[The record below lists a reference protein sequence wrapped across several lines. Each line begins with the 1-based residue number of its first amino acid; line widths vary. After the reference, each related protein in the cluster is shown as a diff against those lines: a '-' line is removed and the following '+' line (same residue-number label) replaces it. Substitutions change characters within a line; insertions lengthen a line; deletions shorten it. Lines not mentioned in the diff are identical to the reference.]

1 MGKEIRCQKC
11 GEVCEKT
18 TRTFDGKTELGFTI
32 PVIIYE
38 CKNCKQEHIVC
49 PECNGDKFK
58 IDFKSHSIFEDVNDC
73 PECLGM
79 GSIMIGDFFNA

>member
-38 CKNCKQEHIVC
+38 CKKCKR
-49 PECNGDKFK
+49 NGCKLYEK
-58 IDFKSHSIFEDVNDC
+58 TGKKLS
-73 PECLGM
+73 
-79 GSIMIGDFFNA
+79 